1 MITSKDTTYSED
13 WKKELEEITERYRD
27 EVDAEI
33 EYQKYVDQRRKERRD
48 ISSDSGV
55 FRKVQSS

>member
-27 EVDAEI
+27 GVDTEI

-48 ISSDSGV
+48 ISSDSGI
-55 FRKVQSS
+55 FGKVQSS

>member
-27 EVDAEI
+27 EVDTEI

>member
-1 MITSKDTTYSED
+1 MITSKDATYSED

-27 EVDAEI
+27 EVDTEI